1 MKREI
6 FRTIL
11 TILLVYAVVQAQQEY
26 AFSVVKTV
34 GFTDYAAISVPANP
48 PVGTVRWFQNSATN
62 ILQCLRADGSNCTP
76 VVPVTGAIVFSTTVC
91 PVGFTEYMAGDGRM
105 PLFTIA
111 AHGNVGT
118 IGGSDTITATFTG
131 DPMDPHAH
139 QLPMAI
145 DDSNLVTQIAKS
157 SVYGQGP
164 DTHSAVQ
171 QLNNSGVTFPDQPAA
186 LSESVSAGTPT
197 GTNSTEDNRS
207 DFIRLIACIKT

>member
-6 FRTIL
+6 FRTLL
-11 TILLVYAVVQAQQEY
+11 TILLVYTVVHAQDF
-26 AFSVVKTV
+26 AFNRINTA
-34 GFTDYAAISVPANP
+34 GFQDYVAISVPPNP
-48 PVGTVRWFQNSATN
+48 PAGTVRWFQNSATN
-62 ILQCLRADGSNCTP
+62 ILQCLRSDGSNCTP

-91 PVGFTEYMAGDGRM
+91 PVGFTEYLAGDGRM
-105 PLFTIA
+105 PLFTLA

-118 IGGSDTITATFTG
+118 TGGSDTLTSTFAG

-139 QLPMAI
+139 QLPLAI

-171 QLNNSGVTFPDQPAA
+171 QLNNSGVTFPDQPSA
-186 LSESVSAGTPT
+186 LSESISAGTPT